1 MKKQDKKNLNT
12 IGSKAAEALEKA
24 SEAISKEEFDAFKK
38 KMKQTTWTVICGAG
52 LFLATFS
59 LYWDYLAAQLQ
70 QSRFMSIS
78 FHDDFGGIQKWAF
91 LIGWAVM
98 GIASWRIPKD
108 K

>member
-1 MKKQDKKNLNT
+1 MKRIEKAHINT
-12 IGSKAAEALEKA
+12 AGARA
-24 SEAISKEEFDAFKK
+24 SEALKKANGAVSREDFDAFKK
-38 KMKQTTWTVICGAG
+38 KMRQTTWTVICGAG